1 MKGSLQINLHF
12 PNHFHYFYNMAE
24 KDITEKNLETLNDV
38 FADIVNVLL
47 FKGERLVQEDELE
60 ADTTKSMFKADGKI
74 HEQGRDVSKFWK
86 NGEIRIS
93 ILGIENQ
100 TVQDADMPLRVI
112 SYDGASYKQQLLDKA
127 DKNKKQK
134 KRYPV
139 ATLVLNFGTDEK
151 WSKAKR
157 LYDCFEIPE
166 KLKPFVNDYKI
177 NVFNIAF
184 LSPKTIAMFKS
195 DFKIIAEY
203 FRTKRLHQK
212 YKGSK
217 EKLQHANE
225 TLKMFSALTGDDS
238 FEKVYNEGNFNAG
251 GVTMCD
257 VVERIRNDGITE
269 GLNRGILEG
278 KADVIRKMLDAKA
291 LTAEQI
297 ADILKLPVAEV
308 QKIARKVSVMG

>member
-1 MKGSLQINLHF
+1 
-12 PNHFHYFYNMAE
+12 MAE
-24 KDITEKNLETLNDV
+24 KDITEKNLEALNDV

-47 FKGERLVQEDELE
+47 FKGEQVINEKDLE

-74 HEQGRDVSKFWK
+74 HEQERDVSKFWK

-100 TVQDADMPLRVI
+100 TAQDSDMPLRVI
-112 SYDGASYKQQLLDKA
+112 SYDGASYKQQLLDT
-127 DKNKKQK
+127 NQK

-139 ATLVLNFGTDEK
+139 ATLVLYFGTEEK
-151 WSKAKR
+151 WSKAKN
-157 LYDCFEIPE
+157 LYDCFEVPE

-203 FRTKRLHQK
+203 LRAKRLNQK

-217 EKLQHANE
+217 EKLKHANE
-225 TLKMFSALTGDDS
+225 TLKMFSALTGDNS
-238 FEKVYNEGNFNAG
+238 FEKVYNEDNFKKG
-251 GVTMCD
+251 GITMCD
-257 VVERIRNDGITE
+257 VVERIRNDGRTE
-269 GLNRGILEG
+269 GRTEGILEG
-278 KADVIRKMLDAKA
+278 KADVIRKMLDANA
-291 LTAEQI
+291 LTIEQI
-297 ADILKLPVAEV
+297 ADILKLPVKEV
-308 QKIARKVSVMG
+308 QKIARKVPVNA

>member
-1 MKGSLQINLHF
+1 
-12 PNHFHYFYNMAE
+12 MAE
-24 KDITEKNLETLNDV
+24 KDITEKNLEALNDV

-47 FKGERLVQEDELE
+47 FKGEQVINEKDLE

-74 HEQGRDVSKFWK
+74 HEQERDVSKFWK

-100 TVQDADMPLRVI
+100 TAQDSDMPLRVI
-112 SYDGASYKQQLLDKA
+112 SYDGASYKQQLLDT
-127 DKNKKQK
+127 NQK

-139 ATLVLNFGTDEK
+139 ATLVLYFGTEEK
-151 WSKAKR
+151 WSKAKH

-184 LSPKTIAMFKS
+184 LSPKTISMFKS

-203 FRTKRLHQK
+203 FRAKRLNQK

-217 EKLQHANE
+217 EKLKHANE
-225 TLKMFSALTGDDS
+225 TLKMFSALTGDNS
-238 FEKVYNEGNFNAG
+238 FEKVYNEDNFKKG
-251 GVTMCD
+251 GITMCD
-257 VVERIRNDGITE
+257 VVERIRNDGRTE
-269 GLNRGILEG
+269 GRTEEQERIIMNLIESNAGTI
-278 KADVIRKMLDAKA
+278 
-291 LTAEQI
+291 EQI
-297 ADILKLPVAEV
+297 AAWVKLPVKEV
-308 QKIARKVSVMG
+308 QKIARKVPVNA

>member
-1 MKGSLQINLHF
+1 
-12 PNHFHYFYNMAE
+12 MAE
-24 KDITEKNLETLNDV
+24 KDIIEKNLEALNDV

-47 FKGERLVQEDELE
+47 FKGEQVINEKDLE

-74 HEQGRDVSKFWK
+74 HEQERDVSKFWK

-100 TVQDADMPLRVI
+100 TAQDSDMPLRVI
-112 SYDGASYKQQLLDKA
+112 SYDGASYKQQLLDN
-127 DKNKKQK
+127 KNQK

-139 ATLVLNFGTDEK
+139 ATLVLYFGTEEK
-151 WSKAKR
+151 WAKAKH
-157 LYDCFEIPE
+157 LYDCFEVPE

-203 FRTKRLHQK
+203 FRAKRLNQK

-217 EKLQHANE
+217 EKLKHANE

-238 FEKVYNEGNFNAG
+238 FEKVYNEGNFKKG
-251 GVTMCD
+251 GITMCD
-257 VVERIRNDGITE
+257 VVERIRNDGRTE
-269 GLNRGILEG
+269 GRTEEQERIIMNLIESNAGTI
-278 KADVIRKMLDAKA
+278 
-291 LTAEQI
+291 EQI
-297 ADILKLPVAEV
+297 AAWVKLPVKEV
-308 QKIARKVSVMG
+308 QKIARKVPVNA

>member
-1 MKGSLQINLHF
+1 
-12 PNHFHYFYNMAE
+12 MAE
-24 KDITEKNLETLNDV
+24 KDITEKNLEALNDV

-47 FKGERLVQEDELE
+47 FKGEQVINEKDLE

-74 HEQGRDVSKFWK
+74 HEQERDVSKFWK

-100 TVQDADMPLRVI
+100 TAQDSDMPLRVI
-112 SYDGASYKQQLLDKA
+112 SYDGASYKQQLLDK
-127 DKNKKQK
+127 KQK

-139 ATLVLNFGTDEK
+139 TTLVLYFGTEEK
-151 WSKAKR
+151 WAKAKH
-157 LYDCFEIPE
+157 LYDCFEVPE

-184 LSPKTIAMFKS
+184 LSPKTISMFKS

-203 FRTKRLHQK
+203 FRAKRLNQK

-217 EKLQHANE
+217 EKLKHANE

-238 FEKVYNEGNFNAG
+238 FEKVYNEDNFKKG
-251 GVTMCD
+251 GITMCD
-257 VVERIRNDGITE
+257 VVERIRNDGRIEGRTE
-269 GLNRGILEG
+269 GRTEEQERIIMNLIESNAGTI
-278 KADVIRKMLDAKA
+278 
-291 LTAEQI
+291 EQI
-297 ADILKLPVAEV
+297 AAWVKLPVKEV
-308 QKIARKVSVMG
+308 QKIARKVPVNA

>member
-1 MKGSLQINLHF
+1 
-12 PNHFHYFYNMAE
+12 MAE
-24 KDITEKNLETLNDV
+24 KDITEKNLEALNDV

-47 FKGERLVQEDELE
+47 FKGEQVINEKDLE

-74 HEQGRDVSKFWK
+74 HEQERDVSKFWK

-100 TVQDADMPLRVI
+100 TAQDSDMPLRVI
-112 SYDGASYKQQLLDKA
+112 SYDGASYKQQLLDK
-127 DKNKKQK
+127 KQK

-139 ATLVLNFGTDEK
+139 ATLVLYFGTEEK
-151 WSKAKR
+151 WSKAKH
-157 LYDCFEIPE
+157 LYDCFEVPE

-203 FRTKRLHQK
+203 FRAKRLNQK

-217 EKLQHANE
+217 EKLKHANE
-225 TLKMFSALTGDDS
+225 TLKMFSALTGDNS
-238 FEKVYNEGNFNAG
+238 FEKVYNEGNFKKG
-251 GVTMCD
+251 GITMCD
-257 VVERIRNDGITE
+257 VVERIRNDGRTE
-269 GLNRGILEG
+269 EKERIIMNLIESNAGTI
-278 KADVIRKMLDAKA
+278 
-291 LTAEQI
+291 EQI
-297 ADILKLPVAEV
+297 AAWVKLPVKEV
-308 QKIARKVSVMG
+308 QKIAKKVPVNA

>member
-1 MKGSLQINLHF
+1 
-12 PNHFHYFYNMAE
+12 MAE
-24 KDITEKNLETLNDV
+24 KDITEKNLEALNDV

-47 FKGERLVQEDELE
+47 FKGEQVINEKDLE

-74 HEQGRDVSKFWK
+74 HEQERDVSKFWK

-100 TVQDADMPLRVI
+100 TAQDSDMPLRVI
-112 SYDGASYKQQLLDKA
+112 SYDGASYKQQLLDK
-127 DKNKKQK
+127 KQK

-139 ATLVLNFGTDEK
+139 ATLVLYFGTEEK
-151 WSKAKR
+151 WSKAKH
-157 LYDCFEIPE
+157 LYDCFEVPE

-203 FRTKRLHQK
+203 FRAKRLNQK

-217 EKLQHANE
+217 EKLKHANE
-225 TLKMFSALTGDDS
+225 TLKMFSALTGDDF
-238 FEKVYNEGNFNAG
+238 FEKVYNEGNFKKG
-251 GVTMCD
+251 GITMCD
-257 VVERIRNDGITE
+257 VVERIRNDGRTE
-269 GLNRGILEG
+269 GRIEG
-278 KADVIRKMLDAKA
+278 RTEEQERIIMNLIESNAGTI
-291 LTAEQI
+291 EQI
-297 ADILKLPVAEV
+297 AAWVKLPVKEV
-308 QKIARKVSVMG
+308 QKIARKVPVNA

>member
-1 MKGSLQINLHF
+1 
-12 PNHFHYFYNMAE
+12 MAE
-24 KDITEKNLETLNDV
+24 KDITEKNLEALNDV

-47 FKGERLVQEDELE
+47 FKGEQVINEKDLE

-74 HEQGRDVSKFWK
+74 HEQERDVSKFWK

-100 TVQDADMPLRVI
+100 TAQDSDMPLRVI
-112 SYDGASYKQQLLDKA
+112 SYDGASYKQQLLDK
-127 DKNKKQK
+127 KQK

-139 ATLVLNFGTDEK
+139 ATLVLYFGTEEK
-151 WSKAKR
+151 WSKAKH
-157 LYDCFEIPE
+157 LYDCFEVPE

-203 FRTKRLHQK
+203 FRAKRLNQK

-217 EKLQHANE
+217 EKLKHANE
-225 TLKMFSALTGDDS
+225 TLKMFSALTGDNS
-238 FEKVYNEGNFNAG
+238 FEKVYNEDNFKKG
-251 GVTMCD
+251 GITMCD
-257 VVERIRNDGITE
+257 VVERIRNDGRTEGITE
-269 GLNRGILEG
+269 GQERIIMNLIESNAGTI
-278 KADVIRKMLDAKA
+278 
-291 LTAEQI
+291 EQI
-297 ADILKLPVAEV
+297 AAWVKLPVKEV
-308 QKIARKVSVMG
+308 QKIARKVSVNA

>member
-1 MKGSLQINLHF
+1 
-12 PNHFHYFYNMAE
+12 MAE
-24 KDITEKNLETLNDV
+24 KDITEKNLEALNDV

-47 FKGERLVQEDELE
+47 FKGEQVINEKDLE

-74 HEQGRDVSKFWK
+74 HEQERDVSKFWK

-100 TVQDADMPLRVI
+100 TAQDSDMPLRVI
-112 SYDGASYKQQLLDKA
+112 SYDGASYKQQLLDK
-127 DKNKKQK
+127 NQK

-139 ATLVLNFGTDEK
+139 ATLVLYFGTEEK
-151 WSKAKR
+151 WSKAKH
-157 LYDCFEIPE
+157 LYDCFEVPE

-203 FRTKRLHQK
+203 FRAKRLNQK

-217 EKLQHANE
+217 EKLKHANE

-238 FEKVYNEGNFNAG
+238 FEKVYNEGNSKKG
-251 GVTMCD
+251 GITMCD
-257 VVERIRNDGITE
+257 VVERIRDEGITE
-269 GLNRGILEG
+269 GINKGIAEEKERIIMNLIESNAG
-278 KADVIRKMLDAKA
+278 TI
-291 LTAEQI
+291 EQI
-297 ADILKLPVAEV
+297 AAWVKLPVKEV
-308 QKIARKVSVMG
+308 QKIARKVPVNA

>member
-1 MKGSLQINLHF
+1 
-12 PNHFHYFYNMAE
+12 MAE
-24 KDITEKNLETLNDV
+24 KDITEKNLEALNDV

-47 FKGERLVQEDELE
+47 FKGEQVINEKDLE

-74 HEQGRDVSKFWK
+74 HEQERDVSKFWK

-100 TVQDADMPLRVI
+100 TAQDSDMPLRVI
-112 SYDGASYKQQLLDKA
+112 SYDGASYKQQLLDK
-127 DKNKKQK
+127 NQK

-139 ATLVLNFGTDEK
+139 ATLVLYFGTEEK
-151 WSKAKR
+151 WSKAKH
-157 LYDCFEIPE
+157 LYDCFEVPE

-203 FRTKRLHQK
+203 FRAKRLNQK

-217 EKLQHANE
+217 EKLKHANE

-238 FEKVYNEGNFNAG
+238 FEKVYNEGNFKKG
-251 GVTMCD
+251 GITMCD
-257 VVERIRNDGITE
+257 VVERIRNDGRTE
-269 GLNRGILEG
+269 GRTEEKERIIMNLIESNAGTI
-278 KADVIRKMLDAKA
+278 
-291 LTAEQI
+291 EQI
-297 ADILKLPVAEV
+297 AAWVKLPVKEV
-308 QKIARKVSVMG
+308 QKIARKVPVNA

>member
-1 MKGSLQINLHF
+1 
-12 PNHFHYFYNMAE
+12 MAE
-24 KDITEKNLETLNDV
+24 KDITEKNLEALNDV

-47 FKGERLVQEDELE
+47 FKGEQVINEKDLE

-74 HEQGRDVSKFWK
+74 HEQERDVSKFWK

-100 TVQDADMPLRVI
+100 TAQDSDMPLRVI
-112 SYDGASYKQQLLDKA
+112 SYDGASYKQQLLDK
-127 DKNKKQK
+127 KQK

-139 ATLVLNFGTDEK
+139 ATLVLYFGTEEK
-151 WSKAKR
+151 WSKAKH
-157 LYDCFEIPE
+157 LYDCFEVPV

-184 LSPKTIAMFKS
+184 LSPKTISMFKS

-203 FRTKRLHQK
+203 FRAKRLNQK

-217 EKLQHANE
+217 EKLKHANE

-238 FEKVYNEGNFNAG
+238 FEKVYNEGNFKKG
-251 GVTMCD
+251 GITMCD
-257 VVERIRNDGITE
+257 VVERIRNDGRTE
-269 GLNRGILEG
+269 GQERIIMNLIESNAGTI
-278 KADVIRKMLDAKA
+278 
-291 LTAEQI
+291 EQI
-297 ADILKLPVAEV
+297 AAWVKLPVKEV
-308 QKIARKVSVMG
+308 QKIARKVPVNA

>member
-1 MKGSLQINLHF
+1 
-12 PNHFHYFYNMAE
+12 MAE
-24 KDITEKNLETLNDV
+24 KDITEKNLEALNDV

-47 FKGERLVQEDELE
+47 FKGEQVINEKDLE

-74 HEQGRDVSKFWK
+74 HEQERDVSKFWK

-100 TVQDADMPLRVI
+100 TAQDSDMPLRVI
-112 SYDGASYKQQLLDKA
+112 SYDGASYKQQLLDT
-127 DKNKKQK
+127 NQK

-139 ATLVLNFGTDEK
+139 ATLVLYFGTEEK
-151 WSKAKR
+151 WSKAKH
-157 LYDCFEIPE
+157 LYDCFQIPE

-184 LSPKTIAMFKS
+184 LSSKTIAMFKS

-203 FRTKRLHQK
+203 FRAKRLNQK

-217 EKLQHANE
+217 EKLKHANE

-238 FEKVYNEGNFNAG
+238 FEKVYNEGNFKKG
-251 GVTMCD
+251 GITMCD
-257 VVERIRNDGITE
+257 VVERIRNDGRTE
-269 GLNRGILEG
+269 EKERIIMNLIESNAGTI
-278 KADVIRKMLDAKA
+278 
-291 LTAEQI
+291 EQI
-297 ADILKLPVAEV
+297 AAWVKLPVKEV
-308 QKIARKVSVMG
+308 QKIAKKVPVNA

>member
-1 MKGSLQINLHF
+1 MT
-12 PNHFHYFYNMAE
+12 E
-24 KDITEKNLETLNDV
+24 KDITEKNLEALNDV

-47 FKGERLVQEDELE
+47 FKGEQVINEKDLE

-74 HEQGRDVSKFWK
+74 HEQERDVSKFWK

-100 TVQDADMPLRVI
+100 TAQDSDMPLRVI
-112 SYDGASYKQQLLDKA
+112 SYDGASYKQQLLDK
-127 DKNKKQK
+127 KQK

-139 ATLVLNFGTDEK
+139 ATLVLYFGTEEK
-151 WSKAKR
+151 WAKAKH
-157 LYDCFEIPE
+157 LYDCFEVPE
-166 KLKPFVNDYKI
+166 KLKPFLNDYKI

-203 FRTKRLHQK
+203 FRAKRLNQK

-217 EKLQHANE
+217 EKLKHANE

-238 FEKVYNEGNFNAG
+238 FEKVYNEGNFKKG
-251 GVTMCD
+251 GITMCD
-257 VVERIRNDGITE
+257 VVERIRNDGRTE
-269 GLNRGILEG
+269 GRIEG
-278 KADVIRKMLDAKA
+278 RTEEQERIIMNLIESNAGTI
-291 LTAEQI
+291 EQI
-297 ADILKLPVAEV
+297 AAWVKLPVKEV
-308 QKIARKVSVMG
+308 QKIARKVPVNA

>member
-1 MKGSLQINLHF
+1 
-12 PNHFHYFYNMAE
+12 MAE
-24 KDITEKNLETLNDV
+24 KDITEKNLEALNDV

-47 FKGERLVQEDELE
+47 FKGEQVINEKDLE

-74 HEQGRDVSKFWK
+74 HEQERDVSKFWK

-100 TVQDADMPLRVI
+100 TAQDSDMPLRVI
-112 SYDGASYKQQLLDKA
+112 SYDGASYKQQLID
-127 DKNKKQK
+127 KKQK
-134 KRYPV
+134 KQYPV
-139 ATLVLNFGTDEK
+139 ATLVLYFGTEEK
-151 WSKAKR
+151 WSKAKH
-157 LYDCFEIPE
+157 LYDCFEVPE

-203 FRTKRLHQK
+203 FRAKRLNQK

-217 EKLQHANE
+217 EKLKHANE

-238 FEKVYNEGNFNAG
+238 FEKVYNEGNFKKG
-251 GVTMCD
+251 GITMCD
-257 VVERIRNDGITE
+257 VVERIRNDGRTE
-269 GLNRGILEG
+269 GRTEEQERIIMNLIESNAGTI
-278 KADVIRKMLDAKA
+278 
-291 LTAEQI
+291 EQI
-297 ADILKLPVAEV
+297 AAWVKLPVKEV
-308 QKIARKVSVMG
+308 QKIARKVPVNA

>member
-1 MKGSLQINLHF
+1 
-12 PNHFHYFYNMAE
+12 MAE
-24 KDITEKNLETLNDV
+24 KDITEKNLEALNDV

-47 FKGERLVQEDELE
+47 FKGEQVINEKDLE

-74 HEQGRDVSKFWK
+74 HEQERDVSKFWK

-100 TVQDADMPLRVI
+100 TAQDSDMPLRVI
-112 SYDGASYKQQLLDKA
+112 SYDGASYKQQLLDT
-127 DKNKKQK
+127 NQK

-139 ATLVLNFGTDEK
+139 ATLVLYFGTEEK
-151 WSKAKR
+151 WSKAKH
-157 LYDCFEIPE
+157 LYDCFEVPV

-184 LSPKTIAMFKS
+184 LSPKTISMFKS

-203 FRTKRLHQK
+203 FRAKRLNQK

-217 EKLQHANE
+217 EKLKHANE

-238 FEKVYNEGNFNAG
+238 FEKVYNEGNFKKG
-251 GVTMCD
+251 GITMCD
-257 VVERIRNDGITE
+257 VVERIRNDGRTE
-269 GLNRGILEG
+269 EQERIIMNLIESNAGTI
-278 KADVIRKMLDAKA
+278 
-291 LTAEQI
+291 EQI
-297 ADILKLPVAEV
+297 AAWVKLPVKEV
-308 QKIARKVSVMG
+308 QKIAKKVPVNA